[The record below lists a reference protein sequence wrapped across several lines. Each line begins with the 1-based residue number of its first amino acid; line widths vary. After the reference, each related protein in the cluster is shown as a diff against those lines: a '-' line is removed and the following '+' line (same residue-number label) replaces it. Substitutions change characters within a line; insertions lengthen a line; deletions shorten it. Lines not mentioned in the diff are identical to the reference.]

1 MNGSSC
7 SPPGRP
13 VTAAALN
20 RLSNPRCYQAPQG
33 HHDGGDF
40 MEGDTIRASGT
51 NTLVDLWLVD
61 RVRPICVTR
70 EAIAANV
77 GFAKAEGM
85 GEDERCQFVRSN
97 LSLILKAARTAL
109 DDSDHTGEL
118 VVLDGSALV
127 AGASVGGERR
137 KDDRRKVERRK
148 APRQKAGLAHPDR
161 RRSERR
167 QSERRRQ
174 PRAKEQK

>member
-1 MNGSSC
+1 
-7 SPPGRP
+7 
-13 VTAAALN
+13 
-20 RLSNPRCYQAPQG
+20 
-33 HHDGGDF
+33 
-40 MEGDTIRASGT
+40 MEGDTIRPSGT

-85 GEDERCQFVRSN
+85 GEDDRCQFVRSN
-97 LSLILKAARTAL
+97 LSLVLSAARHAL
-109 DDSDHTGEL
+109 DDGEKGEL

-127 AGASVGGERR
+127 AGGIVGGERR
-137 KDDRRKVERRK
+137 KDDRRKSERRK
-148 APRQKAGLAHPDR
+148 SARPKNGLAQPDR

-167 QSERRRQ
+167 QGERRRQ
-174 PRAKEQK
+174 ARPKEQK